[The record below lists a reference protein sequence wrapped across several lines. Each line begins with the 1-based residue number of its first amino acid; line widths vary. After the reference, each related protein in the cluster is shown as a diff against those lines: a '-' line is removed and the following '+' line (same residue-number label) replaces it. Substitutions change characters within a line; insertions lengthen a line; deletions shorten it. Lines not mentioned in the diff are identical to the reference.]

1 MFDAVV
7 LGTVVTD
14 ESVTPDAYV
23 AIAGEKIAEV
33 GRGAPPP
40 ARATFDRSG
49 ALIFPGLVDG
59 HVHTGSALGW
69 PGIEGTTKTA
79 AAGGVTTCVDMPYDV
94 PEATTDAGILRRKIA
109 VVNETAHV
117 DVALYG
123 TIRKHD
129 GVDAISGL
137 AEARRVLV
145 QALDLRIRRRP
156 LSAHRP
162 PDDDRR
168 VRADRAHRRCP
179 VSIHNEDQE
188 LVDKLSAEA
197 AAAGRTHALMHSR
210 TRPALAETLADNEI
224 FEIGL

>member
-14 ESVTPDAYV
+14 DGVTPGAYV

-33 GRGAPPP
+33 GRGTPP
-40 ARATFDRSG
+40 AARTTFDRSSS
-49 ALIFPGLVDG
+49 LIFPGLVDG

-109 VVNETAHV
+109 VVNDTAHV

-123 TIRKHD
+123 TIRKHN
-129 GVDAISGL
+129 GVGAIAGL
-137 AEARRVLV
+137 AEGGVCSFKLSTYEYDAVRFPRIDHPTMIAAFAEIARTGV
-145 QALDLRIRRRP
+145 
-156 LSAHRP
+156 
-162 PDDDRR
+162 
-168 VRADRAHRRCP
+168 P

-188 LVDKLSAEA
+188 LVESLSADRSEEHTSEIQSL
-197 AAAGRTHALMHSR
+197 RHLVCR
-210 TRPALAETLADNEI
+210 LLLEKKKNKETDRR
-224 FEIGL
+224 